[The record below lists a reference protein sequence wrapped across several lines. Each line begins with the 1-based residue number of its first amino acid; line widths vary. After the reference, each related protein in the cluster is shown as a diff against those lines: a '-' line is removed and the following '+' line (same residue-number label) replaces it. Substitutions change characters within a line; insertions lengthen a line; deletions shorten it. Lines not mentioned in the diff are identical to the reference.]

1 MLTICKWYQNIREI
15 CSMWIEN
22 NPEILGRMDENDNPI
37 TVEIDESYFFKRKY
51 HKRTYRKGSWV
62 FGAIERKLFNHMMI
76 MIAELLR

>member
-37 TVEIDESYFFKRKY
+37 TVEIDESYFFKRK
-51 HKRTYRKGSWV
+51 
-62 FGAIERKLFNHMMI
+62 LFNHMMI